1 MPGLVHS
8 RPKGGVASLAYGI
21 HVLAASLALK
31 DQDGRDKPGH
41 DGWKDRSSRT
51 SRATRMPAER
61 YLAFARDEAA
71 GRSPLYEEFSTRI
84 AHDSDVL
91 VLLSSLPTAKQQPNL
106 LFAAVKHDFGVQP
119 DWAAF
124 RATVL
129 QHWSKISATMMARST
144 QTNEAAR
151 CATLLPA
158 LMQLPQPLALIEV
171 GASAGLCL
179 LPDRYAYDFDGHQLT
194 SADTS
199 TAPRFVCRVNDA
211 TPIPSRLPDIAWRA
225 GLDLNPIDVRDD
237 VQCAW
242 LEALVWPG
250 QEQRLANLRSAMAV
264 ARKDPPRLKRGNLLH
279 DLAELAADAP
289 RDATLVVF
297 HTAVLAYVRNQAQRD
312 AFAHSVRELGAVWI
326 SNEAPGVFPA
336 IAAQLPEPAPRGKFV
351 LAVDGRPVAFSDP
364 HGAVLQWITG
374 RLHDGR

>member
-1 MPGLVHS
+1 
-8 RPKGGVASLAYGI
+8 
-21 HVLAASLALK
+21 
-31 DQDGRDKPGH
+31 
-41 DGWKDRSSRT
+41 
-51 SRATRMPAER
+51 MPAER

-91 VLLSSLPTAKQQPNL
+91 ALLSALPTAKQQPNL

-124 RATVL
+124 RTTVL
-129 QHWSKISATMMARST
+129 QHWTEISATLMARST

-158 LMQLPQPLALIEV
+158 LMQLPQPLALLEV

-179 LPDRYAYDFDGHQLT
+179 LPDRYAYDFGGHQLT
-194 SADTS
+194 PPGASAP
-199 TAPRFVCRVNDA
+199 PRFVCRANDA
-211 TPIPSRLPDIAWRA
+211 TPLPTRLPEIVWRA

-237 VQCAW
+237 EHCAW

-250 QEQRLANLRSAMAV
+250 QDQRLANLRAALAV

-279 DLAELAADAP
+279 DLAELAAEAP
-289 RDATLVVF
+289 RAATLVVF
-297 HTAVLAYVRNQAQRD
+297 HTAVLAYVRDQAQRNT
-312 AFAHSVRELGAVWI
+312 FARSVRELGAVWI
-326 SNEAPGVFPA
+326 SNEAPGVFPD
-336 IAAQLPEPAPRGKFV
+336 IAAQLPEPPPRGRFV
-351 LAVDGRPVAFSDP
+351 LAVEGRPMAFSDP
-364 HGAVLQWITG
+364 HGAVLQWIAKK
-374 RLHDGR
+374 